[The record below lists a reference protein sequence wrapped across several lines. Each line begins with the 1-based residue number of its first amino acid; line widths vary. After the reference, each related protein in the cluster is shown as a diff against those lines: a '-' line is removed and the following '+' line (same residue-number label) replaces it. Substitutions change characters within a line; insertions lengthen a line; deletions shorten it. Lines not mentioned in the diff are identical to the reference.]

1 MKSRFV
7 KTNAKP
13 RGFTLIEVMMAVM
26 LIGLAIVSLVA
37 SSGAFTRYNA
47 MGVDLST
54 AEFLIEEIRELTTPV
69 SFADLGAYNGQTYSP
84 PRDANG
90 DKLSDFN
97 VYKQVITIEYAN
109 PADLA
114 QQPYTTPSD
123 FRRVTVKILK
133 NNQQITSSSWIRAKY

>member
-13 RGFTLIEVMMAVM
+13 RGFTLVEVLMAAM
-26 LIGLAIVSLVA
+26 LIGLAITALVA
-37 SSGAFTRYNA
+37 SSGAFTLYNA

-54 AEFLIEEIRELTTPV
+54 AEFLIEEIRELTAPV
-69 SFADLGAYNGQTYSP
+69 AFADLGAYNGQTYSP

-90 DKLSDFN
+90 DNLSDFN
-97 VYKQVITIEYAN
+97 AYKQIVTVEYVNAT
-109 PADLA
+109 DLTHVWTSG
-114 QQPYTTPSD
+114 PKD

-133 NNQQITSSSWIRAKY
+133 GNREITSSSWIRASY

>member
-13 RGFTLIEVMMAVM
+13 CGFTLIEVMMAVM

-54 AEFLIEEIRELTTPV
+54 AEFLIEEIRELTAPV
-69 SFADLGAYNGQTYSP
+69 AFADLGAYGQTYSP

-90 DKLSDFN
+90 DELSDFN